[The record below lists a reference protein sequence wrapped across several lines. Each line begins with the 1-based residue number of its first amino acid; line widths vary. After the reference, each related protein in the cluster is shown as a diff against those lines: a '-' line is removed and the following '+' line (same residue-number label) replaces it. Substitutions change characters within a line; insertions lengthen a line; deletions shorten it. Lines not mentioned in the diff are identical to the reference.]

1 MTSQQFHRLLAA
13 PEIIVVDLLDSA
25 LAALR
30 LALFAEHPLLD
41 DDLVTEDDPP
51 VRRSAHAVLRS
62 ARHLRRALRHYRRAV
77 DDALKQPDDPPL
89 PF

>member
-1 MTSQQFHRLLAA
+1 MTPHQFHRLLAA

-25 LAALR
+25 LSALR
-30 LALFAEHPLLD
+30 LALLAEHPLLD
-41 DDLVTEDDPP
+41 DPLTENDPP
-51 VRRSAHAVLRS
+51 VQRRARAILHS

-77 DDALKQPDDPPL
+77 DQVLTQPDDPQL

>member
-1 MTSQQFHRLLAA
+1 MTPQQFHRLLAA

-30 LALFAEHPLLD
+30 LALLAEHPLID
-41 DDLVTEDDPP
+41 DPLSENDPP
-51 VRRSAHAVLRS
+51 VQRRARAALRS
-62 ARHLRRALRHYRRAV
+62 ARHLQRALRHYRRAV
-77 DDALKQPDDPPL
+77 DQVLNQPDEPQL